1 MSSQPPHRKP
11 LRVLLSE
18 GSSTSAREALTVLAG
33 QGHEVEFCDP
43 DAHCLARFTRLARFH
58 RCPGLRDDPAGYL
71 AFVEGLL
78 RQRHFDVLLPIHEQG
93 LLFARV
99 PERLAPLTGVALPSF
114 ESYRTAHSK
123 PGFGRVLSE
132 LGLPQPPTRAVK
144 WVPELQAAVRYPCVL
159 KSAIGTASRGTF
171 VLRGPADLDAAKGA
185 LARIDADAE
194 LLLQDFIVGAV
205 EHAQAVFCHG
215 ELVGFHA
222 YAQVL
227 AGAGGGDA
235 VKESISRPRVR
246 AQLSRIGAHLAWH
259 GALSVDYIRRDGD
272 GTPVYI
278 DCNPRLVEPM
288 NAALSGADLVGLLLA
303 VSLGERPAPVPD
315 GRAGVRTHLGLQALL
330 GCALRG
336 GARADIIREAY
347 DLAMRRGRY
356 EGSVEELTPVRL
368 DWPSA
373 VPLAATA
380 LLLTASPRHAG
391 RLQGEGWGAHLLDVR
406 TIEEIEQGLS
416 R

>member
-1 MSSQPPHRKP
+1 
-11 LRVLLSE
+11 
-18 GSSTSAREALTVLAG
+18 
-33 QGHEVEFCDP
+33 
-43 DAHCLARFTRLARFH
+43 
-58 RCPGLRDDPAGYL
+58 
-71 AFVEGLL
+71 
-78 RQRHFDVLLPIHEQG
+78 
-93 LLFARV
+93 
-99 PERLAPLTGVALPSF
+99 
-114 ESYRTAHSK
+114 
-123 PGFGRVLSE
+123 
-132 LGLPQPPTRAVK
+132 VK

-235 VKESISRPRVR
+235 VKESISRPQVR

-288 NAALSGADLVGLLLA
+288 NAALSGTDLVGLLLA